1 MKMMTKKE
9 RQQIDRALEQLND
22 AINWL
27 NKDRVH
33 ICIESRGTTTTEYKA
48 INAKLWNKPE
58 HLQPVMKFYGSELCG
73 VLNAKQTLKRL
84 LET

>member
-1 MKMMTKKE
+1 MMTKKE

-33 ICIESRGTTTTEYKA
+33 ICIESRGRTQGS
-48 INAKLWNKPE
+48 AK
-58 HLQPVMKFYGSELCG
+58 
-73 VLNAKQTLKRL
+73 RRD
-84 LET
+84 